1 MLEDNTKQIN
11 PNPNL
16 FIVGTIGF
24 YKFLIS
30 LNIKSVIVGLIIGW
44 LIIPSPMALLFPKP
58 VQQALRSVQCGTNV
72 IYQRLGI

>member
-1 MLEDNTKQIN
+1 MLEDNTKQIS
-11 PNPNL
+11 PNL

-58 VQQALRSVQCGTNV
+58 VQQALRSVQCGTNA